1 MAEWFKALVLKTK
14 VLKNTVGSN
23 PTLSLYFLDYSQTA
37 RHSFLIRT
45 FTGSIPV
52 NPTNTR
58 QTANLLKKHAYS
70 KTNFGCGPTP
80 NFHPMLLSFENADP
94 TTALQKHIQF
104 KNIYFCKR
112 YN

>member
-1 MAEWFKALVLKTK
+1 MAERFKALVLKTK

-52 NPTNTR
+52 NPTTFKQENKNTH
-58 QTANLLKKHAYS
+58 T
-70 KTNFGCGPTP
+70 
-80 NFHPMLLSFENADP
+80 
-94 TTALQKHIQF
+94 QK
-104 KNIYFCKR
+104 Y
-112 YN
+112 

>member
-1 MAEWFKALVLKTK
+1 MAERFKALVLKTK

-52 NPTNTR
+52 
-58 QTANLLKKHAYS
+58 
-70 KTNFGCGPTP
+70 
-80 NFHPMLLSFENADP
+80 DP
-94 TTALQKHIQF
+94 TAL
-104 KNIYFCKR
+104 
-112 YN
+112 